1 MRVSS
6 PHDRHAPVSSPA
18 SASTPSSAPSTNLH
32 RRRFLLALGAGGA
45 GVATVAA
52 PALAT
57 PLAAETSA
65 GAAVSKGYQDTE
77 HVRDYYASTRI

>member
-18 SASTPSSAPSTNLH
+18 ANPAPGSTASPNLQ

-45 GVATVAA
+45 GVAAAAA
-52 PALAT
+52 PSLAAPLAT
-57 PLAAETSA
+57 EASA
-65 GAAVSKGYQDTE
+65 GEAVSKGYQDTE
-77 HVRDYYASTRI
+77 HVRHYYASTRI